1 MSFGFSLILSG
12 VMVQNGNVGTS
23 WGGGIYV
30 WGSTLTLTD
39 VTIRASTAG
48 IGGGLDLEGGA
59 QASLTRVTLSGNTA
73 TTNDGGG
80 INVAASTANL
90 VNVTLSGNAA
100 TKAGVSEGGAIYL
113 DGGGSSVSLTNCTI
127 AGNSA
132 IIGGGG
138 IRRNGGTITL
148 KNTIVANNTSGNC
161 SGTIT
166 SGGNN
171 LDSAN
176 TCAFAGAG
184 DKINSN
190 PLLGALQDNGGPTDT
205 LALATGSP
213 AIDAGTATGAPATD
227 QRGVLRPQG
236 AAYDIGAFERAG
248 YSIAGRVFEDANFA
262 GTASGWDGG
271 ASDLGLANVD
281 VELYNAGTNAYITS
295 TTTAAGGTFSFSI
308 VANGSY
314 KVRVRSATI
323 GDADTVPKGGLNGT
337 VPATWP
343 YPLAEM
349 TWGNG
354 AALYGGQ
361 SATVDDTA
369 TGDNAGPGDT
379 FVPVTVSGADVTG
392 VDLGF
397 AYNLIVNAG
406 SDANADA
413 TRSKQGTLRQFIKN
427 GNATGSAG
435 GTTANAS
442 QFRIPATDPN
452 YNAGTGVFT
461 ISPTTVLPLISDPL
475 VLDGQTQPG
484 WTSAPIVELAGPG
497 GSYEGLRVS
506 GGSSTLRGLAI
517 DRFTVGILLMTNG
530 NNVIEACSIGTNA
543 AGNAAAPNTTY
554 GVWVNNTAGNRIGG
568 TTPGSGN
575 VISGNASQGIYLFNA
590 GATGNLVQGNFIG
603 TNAAG
608 SAAIANGDGIGIG
621 SALNNTIGGTTSNAR
636 NVISGNSSGV
646 VIWSAGGGA
655 SGNLIQGNY
664 IGLGANGTTAL
675 ANTRYG
681 INIFDA
687 SSNTIGGAAA
697 PPGSPPGNVISGN
710 GWEGVHLTVLSGTT
724 TGNLVRGNSIGA
736 NAAGGAAVPN
746 GLGGV
751 RIDAGASGNAIGG
764 TGANEGNVIRGNTG
778 KGVIVVDNNTTLNG
792 ILGNAIYGQTGLG
805 IDLYDDLVTANNGT
819 KNNSR
824 PNADM
829 DFPVFTSAVLTG
841 STLAVTGYVGSA
853 AGQATFANARVEI
866 FKSDNDASGNGEGQ
880 SYLGVLT
887 TTVANGNFSGSI
899 PVTGLTGGDKITGT
913 ATDGSNNTSEFGPNF
928 TVIVA
933 SAITGGVFEDANFAG
948 TASGWDGG
956 AADLGLANVDV
967 ELYNAGTNAYIASAT
982 TAAGGTFTFG
992 NVANGNYKVRV
1003 RSATI
1008 GDADTPP
1015 KGALNATVP
1024 ATWPYPLAEMTWGN
1038 GVALY
1043 GGQSATVDDT
1053 ATGDNAGPGDTFVT
1067 VTVSGADVT
1076 GVDLGFAYNLIVN
1089 AGSDA
1094 NADTARSKQGS
1105 VRQFLK
1111 NANAIGSAGGTTAN
1125 ASQFRIPTSDPN
1137 YNAGIGVFTISPTTL
1152 LPAIADA
1159 GTTLDAATQTA
1170 SVGNTNT
1177 AVLGTGG
1184 TVGVDSLPLGQVAGP
1199 EVEIRDGAA
1208 LATGVRLQA
1217 NDATVRGFAIRGFGA
1232 ADGEADV
1239 RIDNNVTGALIEN
1252 NVLGSAATAF
1262 ADPGASE
1269 RGKAGVDS
1277 QGGDS
1282 GIIRNNLIGFHDARG
1297 IFLFGASNGWSIVGN
1312 EIRDNG
1318 LPTDDG
1324 DGIAVNGSSSSVST
1338 GNLIVGSSSQGY
1350 VLNNGASGNTFTNN
1364 TVIGNG
1370 VGYPSG
1376 LTQSAA
1382 VTLRT
1387 TATTTLLDRNVIRA
1401 NYGAGV
1407 QVNNG
1412 AATTRLTRNSI
1423 FDNGTITA
1431 RNGGAAT
1438 GQIGIDLNAAGDDAN
1453 LGTPPFVTL
1462 NDNGDGDAGGN
1473 GLLNFPILST
1483 ADIAAGNLVLA
1494 GYARPGSV
1502 IELFV
1507 VAADPSG
1514 FGEGQTWKLT
1524 LTEGGTGAG
1533 GDDPYADTDAGTGT
1547 YGPGAING
1555 LSQGTDTTNKFRF
1568 TFPVPAG
1575 VAAGTKLSATA
1586 TIAGSTSEF
1595 SGNVTVA
1602 VGPADLVLTK
1612 ADNPDPAP
1620 AGGELLYTLV
1630 VTNNGPNHATN
1641 VVVTDTLPAGV
1652 SLISATPSQGSCSG
1666 TSPVICTLGGIL
1678 NGGTASIEI
1687 LVVTGSAGSITNNA
1701 SVTATETDPV
1711 PANNAAS
1718 ATTTVVN
1725 GGTTDIPLTLYRR
1738 IHGFVDSTVTG
1749 GSLRTQHNPPG
1760 GDACLVAAS
1769 STAALSGIP
1778 NSATVVGAYLYWAG
1792 SGSAVDSQ
1800 VTLDAAS
1807 LTADRTWTARY
1818 VLSGT
1823 SYDFFGGFED
1833 VTAYVQA
1840 NRNKNYTFGG
1850 LTVATGDQWCDIQA
1864 VLAGWALI
1872 VIYEDSSVT
1881 GKTLVLYDGFDITR
1895 NGSSSYVLSGIYASP
1910 PPEGRTRYLVGKE
1923 TSR

>member
-1 MSFGFSLILSG
+1 MIFRAEVGTGRPWAGVRERRAPRCVRRPDTSGFRGAPGAGLGVPARSRLFPWIAGAVLAFAAGVPALAATFTVNSTTDAVDSNIGNGVCATAGGVCSLRAAIQEANALAGSHTINVPAGAYLFTRVGSGEDSAATGDLDILKATTIVGAGARATIIDANALDRCFDVSFGFSLILSG
-12 VMVQNGNVGTS
+12 VTVQNGNVGTS

-603 TNAAG
+603 TNAAEAPPSRTATA
-608 SAAIANGDGIGIG
+608 SASAPRSTTPSGDD
-621 SALNNTIGGTTSNAR
+621 LQR
-636 NVISGNSSGV
+636 PKRDLRKLERRRYLD
-646 VIWSAGGGA
+646 GGG
-655 SGNLIQGNY
+655 G
-664 IGLGANGTTAL
+664 
-675 ANTRYG
+675 R
-681 INIFDA
+681 
-687 SSNTIGGAAA
+687 
-697 PPGSPPGNVISGN
+697 
-710 GWEGVHLTVLSGTT
+710 
-724 TGNLVRGNSIGA
+724 
-736 NAAGGAAVPN
+736 
-746 GLGGV
+746 
-751 RIDAGASGNAIGG
+751 
-764 TGANEGNVIRGNTG
+764 
-778 KGVIVVDNNTTLNG
+778 
-792 ILGNAIYGQTGLG
+792 
-805 IDLYDDLVTANNGT
+805 
-819 KNNSR
+819 
-824 PNADM
+824 
-829 DFPVFTSAVLTG
+829 
-841 STLAVTGYVGSA
+841 
-853 AGQATFANARVEI
+853 
-866 FKSDNDASGNGEGQ
+866 
-880 SYLGVLT
+880 
-887 TTVANGNFSGSI
+887 
-899 PVTGLTGGDKITGT
+899 
-913 ATDGSNNTSEFGPNF
+913 
-928 TVIVA
+928 
-933 SAITGGVFEDANFAG
+933 AG
-948 TASGWDGG
+948 T
-956 AADLGLANVDV
+956 
-967 ELYNAGTNAYIASAT
+967 
-982 TAAGGTFTFG
+982 
-992 NVANGNYKVRV
+992 
-1003 RSATI
+1003 
-1008 GDADTPP
+1008 
-1015 KGALNATVP
+1015 
-1024 ATWPYPLAEMTWGN
+1024 
-1038 GVALY
+1038 
-1043 GGQSATVDDT
+1043 
-1053 ATGDNAGPGDTFVT
+1053 
-1067 VTVSGADVT
+1067 
-1076 GVDLGFAYNLIVN
+1076 
-1089 AGSDA
+1089 
-1094 NADTARSKQGS
+1094 
-1105 VRQFLK
+1105 
-1111 NANAIGSAGGTTAN
+1111 
-1125 ASQFRIPTSDPN
+1125 
-1137 YNAGIGVFTISPTTL
+1137 
-1152 LPAIADA
+1152 
-1159 GTTLDAATQTA
+1159 
-1170 SVGNTNT
+1170 
-1177 AVLGTGG
+1177 
-1184 TVGVDSLPLGQVAGP
+1184 
-1199 EVEIRDGAA
+1199 
-1208 LATGVRLQA
+1208 
-1217 NDATVRGFAIRGFGA
+1217 
-1232 ADGEADV
+1232 
-1239 RIDNNVTGALIEN
+1239 
-1252 NVLGSAATAF
+1252 
-1262 ADPGASE
+1262 
-1269 RGKAGVDS
+1269 
-1277 QGGDS
+1277 
-1282 GIIRNNLIGFHDARG
+1282 
-1297 IFLFGASNGWSIVGN
+1297 
-1312 EIRDNG
+1312 
-1318 LPTDDG
+1318 
-1324 DGIAVNGSSSSVST
+1324 
-1338 GNLIVGSSSQGY
+1338 
-1350 VLNNGASGNTFTNN
+1350 
-1364 TVIGNG
+1364 
-1370 VGYPSG
+1370 
-1376 LTQSAA
+1376 
-1382 VTLRT
+1382 
-1387 TATTTLLDRNVIRA
+1387 
-1401 NYGAGV
+1401 
-1407 QVNNG
+1407 
-1412 AATTRLTRNSI
+1412 
-1423 FDNGTITA
+1423 
-1431 RNGGAAT
+1431 
-1438 GQIGIDLNAAGDDAN
+1438 
-1453 LGTPPFVTL
+1453 
-1462 NDNGDGDAGGN
+1462 
-1473 GLLNFPILST
+1473 
-1483 ADIAAGNLVLA
+1483 
-1494 GYARPGSV
+1494 
-1502 IELFV
+1502 
-1507 VAADPSG
+1507 
-1514 FGEGQTWKLT
+1514 
-1524 LTEGGTGAG
+1524 
-1533 GDDPYADTDAGTGT
+1533 
-1547 YGPGAING
+1547 
-1555 LSQGTDTTNKFRF
+1555 
-1568 TFPVPAG
+1568 
-1575 VAAGTKLSATA
+1575 
-1586 TIAGSTSEF
+1586 
-1595 SGNVTVA
+1595 
-1602 VGPADLVLTK
+1602 
-1612 ADNPDPAP
+1612 
-1620 AGGELLYTLV
+1620 
-1630 VTNNGPNHATN
+1630 
-1641 VVVTDTLPAGV
+1641 
-1652 SLISATPSQGSCSG
+1652 
-1666 TSPVICTLGGIL
+1666 
-1678 NGGTASIEI
+1678 
-1687 LVVTGSAGSITNNA
+1687 
-1701 SVTATETDPV
+1701 
-1711 PANNAAS
+1711 
-1718 ATTTVVN
+1718 
-1725 GGTTDIPLTLYRR
+1725 
-1738 IHGFVDSTVTG
+1738 
-1749 GSLRTQHNPPG
+1749 
-1760 GDACLVAAS
+1760 
-1769 STAALSGIP
+1769 
-1778 NSATVVGAYLYWAG
+1778 
-1792 SGSAVDSQ
+1792 
-1800 VTLDAAS
+1800 
-1807 LTADRTWTARY
+1807 
-1818 VLSGT
+1818 
-1823 SYDFFGGFED
+1823 
-1833 VTAYVQA
+1833 
-1840 NRNKNYTFGG
+1840 
-1850 LTVATGDQWCDIQA
+1850 
-1864 VLAGWALI
+1864 
-1872 VIYEDSSVT
+1872 
-1881 GKTLVLYDGFDITR
+1881 
-1895 NGSSSYVLSGIYASP
+1895 
-1910 PPEGRTRYLVGKE
+1910 
-1923 TSR
+1923 